1 MGKTNV
7 YRILVRKH
15 LGMLPLKGNMIDFR
29 VIDCEDGRWMEM
41 VQIVF
46 IGLAFGAYYQLVGLS
61 QLVDSSKN
69 T

>member
-41 VQIVF
+41 VQGHCPLTGF
-46 IGLAFGAYYQLVGLS
+46 CMSG
-61 QLVDSSKN
+61 VDP
-69 T
+69 